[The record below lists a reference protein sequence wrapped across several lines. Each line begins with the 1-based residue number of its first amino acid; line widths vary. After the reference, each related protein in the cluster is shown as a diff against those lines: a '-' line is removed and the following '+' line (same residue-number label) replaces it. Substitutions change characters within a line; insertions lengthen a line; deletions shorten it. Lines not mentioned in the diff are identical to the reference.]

1 MSAAQREKGK
11 RGELEVAAIFRNA
24 GFDEP
29 HFRAERNIEECRRSS
44 FDVRLFDARK
54 ARLFPGIGEEKLL
67 PFAIQVKNTA
77 RNWGFYMLNAFREA
91 ARNVGY
97 EPIGVVKIP
106 TKPGNIKRDQ
116 WVAVVRLEHYA
127 ELLRRAQDDGR

>member
-11 RGELEVAAIFRNA
+11 RGELEVAKILREC
-24 GFDEP
+24 GFCEP
-29 HFRAERNIEECRRSS
+29 HFDAARKDERREGS
-44 FDVRLFDARK
+44 FDVQLYRLHHDAPK
-54 ARLFPGIGEEKLL
+54 EPL

-116 WVAVVRLEHYA
+116 WVAVVKCQGSFAADL
-127 ELLRRAQDDGR
+127 